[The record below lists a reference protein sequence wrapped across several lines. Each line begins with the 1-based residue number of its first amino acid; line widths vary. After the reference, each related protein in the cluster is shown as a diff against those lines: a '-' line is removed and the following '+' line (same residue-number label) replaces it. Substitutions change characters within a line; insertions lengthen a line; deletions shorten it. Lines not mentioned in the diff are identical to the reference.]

1 MVVHPGDLII
11 GDADGVIALSPDIL
25 PGLLPL
31 VKKQAEKEAYLQ
43 VANAEG
49 TADPERFNSIL
60 RAKGCP
66 V

>member
-1 MVVHPGDLII
+1 LAIPPAEIP
-11 GDADGVIALSPDIL
+11 AL
-25 PGLLPL
+25 L
-31 VKKQAEKEAYLQ
+31 VRIRDQEKKEAHLK
-43 VANAEG
+43 VANVEG